1 MKKLYRREV
10 PVRDCHGRK
19 RPRNDKEG
27 NFLCHC
33 HETLC
38 RAGTCSRRCRNYRL
52 HTNLFVCTVCRFADG
67 TPSRRALRPSNAPHR
82 RARRLGAPVQEL
94 PAAYKP
100 VPLHRLPLRG
110 RLGDACE
117 RRLWRRERARRSG
130 RIKATDKWAL
140 ATQTE
145 PLIQQDMSQPYRGA
159 YLEKM
164 IFSLRNIR
172 VSTRAPSRA

>member
-1 MKKLYRREV
+1 MKKLCRREV

-38 RAGTCSRRCRNYRL
+38 RAGTCPRR
-52 HTNLFVCTVCRFADG
+52 
-67 TPSRRALRPSNAPHR
+67 
-82 RARRLGAPVQEL
+82 VQEL
-94 PAAYKP
+94 PSMYRLGHAYC
-100 VPLHRLPLRG
+100 LPLRG

-117 RRLWRRERARRSG
+117 RRLWRRKRARRSG
-130 RIKATDKWAL
+130 RIKATDKGAL
-140 ATQTE
+140 PTQTE

-172 VSTRAPSRA
+172 VSTRAPSRAYIRLLPTVSSRCRAEMSKVRMLTMLCTELYSGMQ